1 MRIYLLKR
9 ESDAFGVDGG
19 ETETDLRYRRR
30 REQVR
35 IDDINLR
42 RRNNTDDFIL
52 DHIGRRYAKKGESGK
67 GGRREAFNYY
77 SKNRRR
83 CNVHISKAP
92 SDLQR
97 KPCDMRCL
105 CLLRWKQA

>member
-9 ESDAFGVDGG
+9 ERDAFGVDGG
-19 ETETDLRYRRR
+19 ETETNLRHRRR
-30 REQVR
+30 RTQVR
-35 IDDINLR
+35 VNDINLCR
-42 RRNNTDDFIL
+42 WDYADNFIL
-52 DHIGRRYAKKGESGK
+52 NYVGRRYAKKGKSGK

-83 CNVHISKAP
+83 CNVHLSKAP

-97 KPCDMRCL
+97 KPCGRRCL
-105 CLLRWKQA
+105 CLLQ